1 MIDDV
6 LHVLTGQVA
15 EAALS
20 HQDVGVIDQVPA
32 GNVREIVRVDLADL
46 RGLAEKNDGLA
57 AVDGEQAT
65 DHRQPFLETVLLVAR
80 YEYHASPVAMSAAP
94 SKKSQPESA
103 PAGTSES
110 GVVTSR
116 QPVSGNVLNMRTSY
130 VFHLRVGYS
139 TFTST

>member
-65 DHRQPFLETVLLVAR
+65 DHRQPFLETVLLVAGH
-80 YEYHASPVAMSAAP
+80 EHHASPVAMSAAP

-103 PAGTSES
+103 PSES